1 MAWRGIQHRL
11 GRFGLKHRLG
21 RFQFKHRL
29 GRCGVAAIE
38 FAIGGA
44 ALSLIM
50 MAVYDYGNSAWH
62 KLQVHNAV
70 RAGAAWAAYHGFD
83 PAQISTVITTASNY
97 PAITASPEPQQ
108 ICGCPNA
115 VTGIVEAACGT
126 ACAGGATAGKYVRVS
141 ARADYPFVLPL
152 PGRNGVVQM
161 SAHGIA
167 RLE

>member
-1 MAWRGIQHRL
+1 MARSWIGRRL
-11 GRFGLKHRLG
+11 GRRA
-21 RFQFKHRL
+21 
-29 GRCGVAAIE
+29 VAATE
-38 FAIGGA
+38 FAIAGA

-83 PAQISTVITTASNY
+83 ATQISTVITTASNY
-97 PAITASPEPQQ
+97 PAITASPAPTQ
-108 ICGCPNA
+108 ICGCPNV
-115 VTGIVEAACGT
+115 VTGIVETACGT
-126 ACAGGATAGKYVRVS
+126 TCAGGVTAGKYVRIT

-152 PGRNGVVQM
+152 PGRDGVVRM
-161 SAHGIA
+161 SAQGIA